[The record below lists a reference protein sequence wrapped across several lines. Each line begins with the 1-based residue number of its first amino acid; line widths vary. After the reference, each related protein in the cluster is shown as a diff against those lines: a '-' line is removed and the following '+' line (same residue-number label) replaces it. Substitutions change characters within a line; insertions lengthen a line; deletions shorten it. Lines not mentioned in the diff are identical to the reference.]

1 MSQTKLLSINDVY
14 AKYGDVEVLS
24 NINVHVNVGEVV
36 TILGANGAGKT
47 TLLRILSGLLRPT
60 RGIIQFDDQDIVGR
74 AAYKIRKMGLI
85 QVPEGRGILGSMTVR
100 ENLIMGCYGENKK
113 DQLKRLNEI
122 YEKFPL
128 LQQRQNQLGGLLSG
142 GEQTI
147 LSIARGMIG
156 SPRCLILD
164 EPSLGVAPVMVDM
177 IFSILRDLQKTQLTV
192 LLVEQNA
199 AQALDISDRA
209 YVMEVGEIVAEGT
222 IDELLSDNQIVEAYL
237 GV

>member
-1 MSQTKLLSINDVY
+1 MLESKLLSINDIY
-14 AKYGDVEVLS
+14 AKYGDVEVLR

-47 TLLRILSGLLRPT
+47 TLLRILSGLLQPT
-60 RGIIQFDDQDIVGR
+60 SGTIQFNGENIHR
-74 AAYKIRKMGLI
+74 RPAYKMRKMGLI

-100 ENLIMGCYGENKK
+100 ENLIMGCYGESKK
-113 DQLKRLNEI
+113 EKLNRLNEI

-128 LQQRQNQLGGLLSG
+128 LQQRQNQFGGLLSG

-156 SPRCLILD
+156 RPMCLILD
-164 EPSLGVAPVMVDM
+164 EPSLGIAPVMVDM
-177 IFSILRDLQKTQLTV
+177 IFSILRDLKKTQLTV

-199 AQALDISDRA
+199 TQALDISDRA

>member
-1 MSQTKLLSINDVY
+1 MANSVLLSINEVY
-14 AKYGDVEVLS
+14 ARYGDAEVLR
-24 NINVHVNVGEVV
+24 NISASVNFGEVV

-47 TLLRILSGLLRPT
+47 TLLRIISGLLQPVKGT
-60 RGIIQFDDQDIVGR
+60 ILFNEEDIHSHP
-74 AAYKIRKMGLI
+74 AYKIRKMGLI

-100 ENLIMGCYGENKK
+100 ENLVMGCYGEHKK
-113 DQLKRLNEI
+113 DQVKRVNEI

-128 LQQRQNQLGGLLSG
+128 LQQRQNQLGGSLSG
-142 GEQTI
+142 GEQSI

-156 SPRCLILD
+156 KPRCLMLD
-164 EPSLGVAPVMVDM
+164 EPSLGVAPVMVDT
-177 IFSILRDLQKTQLTV
+177 IFSILRDLKKTQITV

-199 AQALDISDRA
+199 TQALDISDRA

-222 IDELLSDNQIVEAYL
+222 IDKLLSDRQIVDAYL

>member
-1 MSQTKLLSINDVY
+1 MDDSGLLSLKGIY
-14 AKYGDVEVLS
+14 AQYGEVEVLR
-24 NINVHVNVGEVV
+24 NINAHVNVGEVV

-47 TLLRILSGLLRPT
+47 TLLRIISGLLQPT
-60 RGIIQFDDQDIVGR
+60 KGTIQFNEENIHGR
-74 AAYKIRKMGLI
+74 PAYKIRKMGLI
-85 QVPEGRGILGSMTVR
+85 QIPEGRGILGSMTVR

-113 DQLKRLNEI
+113 DQFKRLNEI

-128 LQQRQNQLGGLLSG
+128 FQQRQNQMGGLLSG

-156 SPRCLILD
+156 KPRCLMLD
-164 EPSLGVAPVMVDM
+164 EPSLGVAPVMVDT
-177 IFSILRDLQKTQLTV
+177 IFNILRDLKKAQLTV

-199 AQALDISDRA
+199 TQALDISDRA
-209 YVMEVGEIVAEGT
+209 YVMEVGEIVLKGA
-222 IDELLSDNQIVEAYL
+222 IDKLLSDKQIVAAYL

>member
-1 MSQTKLLSINDVY
+1 
-14 AKYGDVEVLS
+14 EVLRD
-24 NINVHVNVGEVV
+24 INVHVNAGEVV

-47 TLLRILSGLLRPT
+47 TLLRILSGLLQPT
-60 RGIIQFDDQDIVGR
+60 GGTIQFNNEDIHGR
-74 AAYKIRKMGLI
+74 PAYKIMKMGLI

-128 LQQRQNQLGGLLSG
+128 LQERQNQLGGLLSG

-156 SPRCLILD
+156 KPRCLILD
-164 EPSLGVAPVMVDM
+164 EPSLGLAPVMVDM
-177 IFSILRDLQKTQLTV
+177 IFSILRDLKNTQLTV

-199 AQALDISDRA
+199 TQALDISDRA

-222 IDELLSDNQIVEAYL
+222 IEELLSDNQIVEAYL